1 LNQRVTELAQSL
13 LNTGFD
19 QLSEREQ
26 RVIRRIANRIHISRN
41 TNRVF
46 DEQSRFGDRI
56 ADQVAAFGG
65 SWTFII
71 LFGCVLVAWVIINSV
86 VLAHFQ
92 DAFDPYPYVFLNLIL
107 SMLAAIQ
114 APVIMMSQNRQSAKD
129 RLDAAHD
136 FEVNLKA
143 ELEIMQLHEKLDQ
156 IRDQQLNELNAM
168 QHEHQR
174 LLRLLLE
181 QQGIQENL
189 PDNTTPLAKG

>member
-1 LNQRVTELAQSL
+1 MNHYVVELAQTL

-26 RVIRRIANRIHISRN
+26 RVIRRIAKRVHISRN
-41 TNRVF
+41 VNHEF
-46 DEQSRFGDRI
+46 DTQLTLGQRLADR
-56 ADQVAAFGG
+56 VAAFGG

-71 LFGCVLVAWVIINSV
+71 LFTLILVLWVVLNSV
-86 VLAHFQ
+86 VLARAGE
-92 DAFDPYPYVFLNLIL
+92 AFDPYPYVFLNLVL

-114 APVIMMSQNRQSAKD
+114 APVIMMSQNRQVVKD

-156 IRDQQLNELNAM
+156 IRDQQIKELLTL
-168 QHEHQR
+168 QQEHSR
-174 LLRLLLE
+174 LLALLLE
-181 QQGIQENL
+181 CCPRPEATPPQG
-189 PDNTTPLAKG
+189 A